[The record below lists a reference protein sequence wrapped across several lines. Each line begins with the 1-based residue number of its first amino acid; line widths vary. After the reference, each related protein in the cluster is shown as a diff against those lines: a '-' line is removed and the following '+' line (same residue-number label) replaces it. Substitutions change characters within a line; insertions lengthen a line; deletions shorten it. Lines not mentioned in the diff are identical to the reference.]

1 MSVNM
6 VNVFSPSQKCPLYIY
21 KFQHMS
27 YVVGDEGFHGL
38 ISTDEGYI
46 TELALL
52 PSFID
57 HRVAACRKLS
67 VWYVVLHLL

>member
-1 MSVNM
+1 
-6 VNVFSPSQKCPLYIY
+6 
-21 KFQHMS
+21 MS

-38 ISTDEGYI
+38 ISTDKGYK

-57 HRVAACRKLS
+57 HRVAASCKLS

>member
-1 MSVNM
+1 
-6 VNVFSPSQKCPLYIY
+6 
-21 KFQHMS
+21 MS

-38 ISTDEGYI
+38 ISTDEGYK

-52 PSFID
+52 PPFID
-57 HRVAACRKLS
+57 HRVAACRELG